1 MHSKESHK
9 KSIASRSKSIEEF
22 IVNAGLSES
31 EVISKQKRKPPQPE
45 SDKIDQEE
53 ANANFNESESTT
65 NSDDESIVSESN
77 NEHTNWWK
85 QSLTTYAFNLP
96 IVRANLA
103 RLVYTDEAIIDDHK
117 FMMNLRTSVW
127 YDFDEK
133 LTERVKKR
141 EAKEI
146 ERTKQLILKC
156 KYNAYNCPKKL
167 IPLHSDVLALDL
179 PHEPTKLGK
188 SLQTAKLPPYN
199 GPVFHINRKSNATI
213 RSRRNKIR
221 TIRGTNFE
229 NLMRLV
235 SKDLELSEKLKYD
248 ENRAIQQKIKTIHDI
263 EIKKKHSKH
272 FSFIAKMV
280 KKVKSMF
287 KREVNAKE
295 GVKKS
300 ICGRP
305 VN

>member
-1 MHSKESHK
+1 MPSEESHK

-22 IVNAGLSES
+22 IVNGGLSES
-31 EVISKQKRKPPQPE
+31 KVISKQKRDEPQPE
-45 SDKIDQEE
+45 SDKIDQGE
-53 ANANFNESESTT
+53 ANESTT
-65 NSDDESIVSESN
+65 NSDDEPVVSESN
-77 NEHTNWWK
+77 DEHKHWWK
-85 QSLTTYAFNLP
+85 QSVTTYAFNLP

-103 RLVYTDEAIIDDHK
+103 RLVGTDETIIDDHQ
-117 FMMNLRTSVW
+117 FMMNLRTSAW
-127 YDFDEK
+127 NDFDEK
-133 LTERVKKR
+133 LTDRVKNR

-156 KYNAYNCPKKL
+156 KYNAYNCPKRL

-179 PHEPTKLGK
+179 PHEPTKLVK
-188 SLQTAKLPPYN
+188 SLRTAQLPQYN
-199 GPVFHINRKSNATI
+199 GPVFNINRKSNATI
-213 RSRRNKIR
+213 RSRRNRIR

-229 NLMRLV
+229 YLMRLV
-235 SKDLELSEKLKYD
+235 SKDFELAEKMKYD
-248 ENRAIQQKIKTIHDI
+248 ESKAIQEKIKTIHDI
-263 EIKKKHSKH
+263 IEVKKKDSKH
-272 FSFIAKMV
+272 FSFFAKMV

-287 KREVNAKE
+287 KREVNARDARE